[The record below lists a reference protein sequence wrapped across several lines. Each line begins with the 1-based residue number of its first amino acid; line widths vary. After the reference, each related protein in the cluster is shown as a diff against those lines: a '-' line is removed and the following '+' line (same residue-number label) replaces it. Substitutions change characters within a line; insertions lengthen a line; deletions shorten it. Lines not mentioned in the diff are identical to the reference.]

1 MDALS
6 LLRDLIALPSVN
18 PMGRDLSGPE
28 YYETRVTE
36 YLAAFFADLGVPFET
51 IEVVDGRCNVIAEFR
66 GADGAPVILLDAHQD
81 TVPVDGMV
89 IPPFDPTVKDGRVY
103 GRGACDVK
111 GGMAAMLAAFARL
124 VRSDRLQPV
133 KGPAEAGHYEPSRA
147 ATVVMSCTC
156 DEESGA
162 KGIEHLV
169 KSWSDSRKP
178 DFAVIAE
185 PTELDVVVAHR
196 GAFRWKART
205 TGRACHSSRPEDGV
219 NAIYRMAHV
228 LCALEDY
235 AAGLADRIPPH
246 PLCGPA
252 TLSVGIVAGGS
263 SVNTVPDEC
272 HIEIDR
278 RCIPGEDLSRVIPD
292 VEEFLKDRVDVPF
305 EFLPPWIRAMTLSDE
320 HNGPLADRL
329 LAVIAEVAGPH
340 EKVGVPYGTHA
351 SRTAQPGV
359 PSVVFGPGS
368 IAQAH
373 TEDEWIAVDQLE
385 QAAEIYYRL
394 ISQPELKTV

>member
-1 MDALS
+1 MDAL
-6 LLRDLIALPSVN
+6 LLLQDLIARPSVN
-18 PMGRDLSGPE
+18 PMGRDLDGPKFF
-28 YYETRVTE
+28 ETRVTE
-36 YLAAFFADLGVPFET
+36 YLEQFFAGLGVPYEKV
-51 IEVVDGRCNVIAEFR
+51 EVVDGRCNVIAEFR
-66 GADGAPVILLDAHQD
+66 GGDGAPVILLDAHQD

-124 VRSDRLQPV
+124 V
-133 KGPAEAGHYEPSRA
+133 KEKPAGA
-147 ATVVMSCTC
+147 ANVIMSCTC

-169 KSWSDSRKP
+169 KSWERGRKP
-178 DFAVIAE
+178 DYAVIAE

-196 GAFRWKART
+196 GAFRWKVRT

-219 NAIYRMAHV
+219 NAIYRMAQV
-228 LCALEDY
+228 LCALEAY

-272 HIEIDR
+272 VIEIDR

-305 EFLPPWIRAMTLSDE
+305 EFLPPWITAMTLSDE

-394 ISQPELKTV
+394 ISQPEL